1 LIIVH
6 RGNTENTETIV
17 FPFAVERKAKGYRK
31 LLLHRRIKINMTPEN
46 LKKKL
51 DIRF

>member
-1 LIIVH
+1 LIIIY
-6 RGNTENTETIV
+6 RRDTENAETIV
-17 FPFAVERKAKGYRK
+17 FPFAVEKTAKGYGK
-31 LLLHRRIKINMTPEN
+31 LLLHRRVKINMTPEN

>member
-6 RGNTENTETIV
+6 RRNTENAETIV
-17 FPFAVERKAKGYRK
+17 FPFAVERKAKGYGK
-31 LLLHRRIKINMTPEN
+31 LLLRRRIKINMTPEN